1 MSQNGAVYFTN
12 TSNELR
18 HVLYSTRIDLHLDSQ
33 HHFPPGSWPWSPG
46 APGGANDTYV
56 ISTRDEHGSVIC
68 KAPRDACGDSL
79 RAHTK
84 FQRSIR
90 PSWRVV
96 VLFPS
101 FGLLGLGRWSGG
113 ENDEST
119 ISTRHRGRFYF
130 CNLSYHCEMIL
141 MRQ

>member
-1 MSQNGAVYFTN
+1 MGQNGGVCFTN
-12 TSNELR
+12 RSNELH
-18 HVLYSTRIDLHLDSQ
+18 HVLYSTRIDLHLDSE

-68 KAPRDACGDSL
+68 KASRDACGDSL

-101 FGLLGLGRWSGG
+101 FWPGGPRPMRGGG
-113 ENDEST
+113 EMMKVPYLLATTVDST
-119 ISTRHRGRFYF
+119 SVTCHI
-130 CNLSYHCEMIL
+130 IVK
-141 MRQ
+141 